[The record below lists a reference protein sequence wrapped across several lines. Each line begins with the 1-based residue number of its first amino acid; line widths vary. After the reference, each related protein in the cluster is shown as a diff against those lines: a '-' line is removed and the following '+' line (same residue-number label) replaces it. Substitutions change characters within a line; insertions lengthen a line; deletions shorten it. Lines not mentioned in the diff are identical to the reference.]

1 MKYILTSEEMKAC
14 DAFTIK
20 NYTPSIELMENAGRN
35 CYLIIKERIKKT
47 DKILV
52 VCGAGGN
59 GGDGLV
65 IARHLSN
72 DGYDVTI
79 FLASNHFKEET
90 KTNYLLYKGK
100 EIFNIFNVK
109 NKEFDVIIDA
119 LLGVGLTGN
128 LKPNYIEI
136 INKINDIDAYKISVD
151 IPSGID
157 ASTGKCLGTFIK
169 VNDLISIEAYKYG
182 DFFYEGKDAYE
193 NLFLAKAGVIIDKN
207 PSYLLTLE
215 DDDVKNLFPKR
226 NKESNKGTY
235 GRVALIGGSK
245 LTPGAL
251 ILSRNSLTS
260 LRCGVGYTTLCVP
273 SSLYPIY
280 ALRYPEIIYKLM
292 SDIDGN
298 MIFDEKSLSSLLNY
312 DAISIGMGIGTS
324 EEVYKIVNYLL
335 KNYHGNLIIDADAL
349 NSLSKYGINSLLN
362 HTPKNVILLPH
373 IKEFSRLSGYE
384 VPYIKENMISLGV
397 EFAKKY
403 NVILDLKDYV
413 SFITDGNKKY
423 LNINGNPGL
432 AKGGSGDVLSGLI
445 LGLNVKDG
453 NNVLKAAAASYILG
467 KSADLMKKKMS
478 EYSLV
483 SEDIIKGIGEI
494 I

>member
-14 DAFTIK
+14 DTFTIK

-35 CYLIIKERIKKT
+35 CYSIIKERIKKV

-65 IARHLSN
+65 IARHLLN

-79 FLASNHFKEET
+79 FLSSNHFKEET

-100 EIFNIFNVK
+100 EISNIFDVK

-128 LKPNYIEI
+128 LKLNYIDI

-157 ASTGKCLGTFIK
+157 ASTGKSLGAFIK

-193 NLFLAKAGVIIDKN
+193 NLFLAKAGVIIN
-207 PSYLLTLE
+207 NNSSYLLTLE
-215 DDDVKNLFPKR
+215 DDDIKKLFPKR

-280 ALRYPEIIYKLM
+280 ALRYPEIIYKLVP
-292 SDIDGN
+292 DIDGN
-298 MIFDEKSLSSLLNY
+298 MIFDEKALSSLLNY

-324 EEVYKIVNYLL
+324 EEVYKIVDYLL
-335 KNYHGNLIIDADAL
+335 KKYHGNLIIDADAL

-362 HTPKNVILLPH
+362 HTPKNVILSPH
-373 IKEFSRLSGYE
+373 IKEFSRLSSYD
-384 VPYIKENMISLGV
+384 VPYIKENMISLGI

-413 SFITDGNKKY
+413 SFITDGNEKY

-432 AKGGSGDVLSGLI
+432 AKGGSGDILSGLI

-453 NNVLKAAAASYILG
+453 DNVLKVAAASYILG

-478 EYSLV
+478 EYSLI